1 MSSMLY
7 THSLDDYNLDMSDLP
22 TAIEIKHLTKYY
34 DKLHGIDDVSL
45 QVQKGEIF
53 GFLGPNGAGK
63 STTINTILDILRPDS
78 GTITLLGINHQQVKQ
93 VHRLIGYLATDM
105 ETDPTLTGKQY
116 LSFVAALQKNVDK
129 SYVKEL
135 ASRLKADL
143 SIKIKHLSRGNRQKI
158 GLIAALMHH
167 PEILILDEPT
177 SGLDPLIQ
185 SEFYTILRERQAE
198 GKTTFMSS
206 HVLSEVQEI
215 CNRVGFIKNGK
226 LVQVSSL
233 ETLLAQASR
242 QIVVRFEKS
251 PPTVLQKLEGVR
263 NIQRTDGM
271 LRFTFSGD
279 LNQLLGLLAKHPV
292 SHIEISEA
300 NLEEL
305 FMSYY
310 KKEASNA

>member
-1 MSSMLY
+1 MA
-7 THSLDDYNLDMSDLP
+7 DLP
-22 TAIEIKHLTKYY
+22 AIKMENLTKHY
-34 DKLHGIDDVSL
+34 DKLHGIDTISL
-45 QVQKGEIF
+45 EVKKGEIF

-63 STTINTILDILRPDS
+63 STTINTILDILRPSS
-78 GTITLLGINHQQVKQ
+78 GSIQIQGVDHRKVTQ

-129 SYVKEL
+129 PYIEEL

-143 SIKIKHLSRGNRQKI
+143 SVKIKHLSRGNRQKI
-158 GLIAALMHH
+158 GLIAALMHK
-167 PEILILDEPT
+167 PDVLILDEPT

-185 SEFYTILRERQAE
+185 SEFYAILREHQQA

-215 CNRVGFIKNGK
+215 CNRVGFIKDGK
-226 LVQVSSL
+226 LLQVSSL
-233 ETLLAQASR
+233 EALLEKASR
-242 QIVVRFEKS
+242 QVALRFQKAAPPQIEKLPGVYDVQKSDGLVRF
-251 PPTVLQKLEGVR
+251 
-263 NIQRTDGM
+263 N
-271 LRFTFSGD
+271 FSGD
-279 LNQLLGLLAKHPV
+279 LNQLLGILAKNPV

-300 NLEEL
+300 NLEAL

-310 KKEASNA
+310 KEEDTNA

>member
-1 MSSMLY
+1 M
-7 THSLDDYNLDMSDLP
+7 
-22 TAIEIKHLTKYY
+22 
-34 DKLHGIDDVSL
+34 
-45 QVQKGEIF
+45 QKGEIF

-78 GTITLLGINHQQVKQ
+78 GSVTISGINHRDVKRA
-93 VHRLIGYLATDM
+93 HSLIGYLATDM
-105 ETDPTLTGKQY
+105 ETDPTLTGRQY
-116 LSFVAALQKNVDK
+116 LSFVAAQHVNVRK
-129 SYVKEL
+129 SHIEEL
-135 ASRLKADL
+135 ASRLKADV

-158 GLIAALMHH
+158 GLIAALLHN

-185 SEFYTILRERQAE
+185 SEFYAILREHQQA
-198 GKTTFMSS
+198 GNTTFMSS

-215 CNRVGFIKNGK
+215 CDRVGFIKDGS

-233 ETLLAQASR
+233 DALLDQASR
-242 QIVVRFEKS
+242 QVAVRFKKAA
-251 PPTVLQKLEGVR
+251 PTELQRLDGVTHV
-263 NIQRTDGM
+263 QKTDG
-271 LRFTFSGD
+271 LVRFSFSGD
-279 LNQLLGLLAKHPV
+279 LNKLLAILAKNPV

-310 KKEASNA
+310 KKEESNV